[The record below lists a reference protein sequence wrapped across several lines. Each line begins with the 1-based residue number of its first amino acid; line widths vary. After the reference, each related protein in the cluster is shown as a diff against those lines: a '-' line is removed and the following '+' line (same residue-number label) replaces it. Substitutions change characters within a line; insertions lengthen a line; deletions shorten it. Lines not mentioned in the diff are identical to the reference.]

1 MCNAL
6 KKIKDALPII
16 LFTALLIY
24 FSFHIVRIATSG
36 NKLFLVKKDTVSIYQ
51 TATGYF
57 FKDEYV
63 ITSSAD
69 GAIEYFA
76 ENGEKIPSGYMV
88 ATYREAGE
96 IKEIVSACSGYFY
109 KEVDGCEAI
118 MTIENASKLTLD
130 NFDTVT
136 GISNDENT
144 VKNAVGKVMTEYH
157 FLFACKV
164 PYKSDYVM
172 GNEYE
177 ITFSDVTVP
186 MTLVKFE
193 TGKGET
199 LLVFECSR
207 VPIGKTLPRYAEATI
222 KTSEIIGDSVPT
234 RAIHT
239 KNRLKYVYIFDNG
252 FARQYRVNVLY
263 SDSETALVECVP
275 SLEGKLVVVDDYLYD
290 GKVLK

>member
-6 KKIKDALPII
+6 KKIKNALPLV
-16 LFTALLIY
+16 LFTVLLIY
-24 FSFHIVRIATSG
+24 FSFHIVRMATSG
-36 NKLFLVKKDTVSIYQ
+36 NKLFLVKKDSVSLYQ
-51 TATGYF
+51 TTTGYF
-57 FKDEYV
+57 FKDEHV
-63 ITSSAD
+63 ITRDAN
-69 GAIEYFA
+69 GEIEYFA
-76 ENGEKIPSGYMV
+76 DNGEKIPSGKTV
-88 ATYREAGE
+88 ATYWEDEE

-109 KEVDGCEAI
+109 KEVDGCETI

-130 NFDTVT
+130 NFNIIT
-136 GISNDENT
+136 GINGNENT
-144 VKNAVGKVMTEYH
+144 VKNAVGKIMTEYH

-177 ITFSDVTVP
+177 ITFSDITVP

-193 TGKGET
+193 TGKGES
-199 LLVFECSR
+199 LLIFECSR
-207 VPIGKTLPRYAEATI
+207 VPIGKTLPRSAEATI

-263 SDSETALVECVP
+263 SDSESALVECVP
-275 SLEGKLVVVDDYLYD
+275 NLEGKLVIVDDYLYD
-290 GKVLK
+290 GKALK